1 MKSFTSP
8 LLCKSPTLAFTHTH
22 TLLFAVCLFVC
33 VSIGKTE
40 DCGSQLISGNELCT
54 TKSGDDQACSD
65 SYVEIG
71 GQFYKCGAWGGNC
84 VTTGPKCTAGKS
96 AGGAC
101 SLVTEKKGRWWDKQ
115 TCHEHIKGDTN
126 MWIHDANAVTTYH
139 DSSISGSRG
148 GGIKD
153 ASVWQE
159 VEGWSAFPIGWGNGQ
174 SGNPFFQGKFT
185 KAVKIY
191 CMCEKYSTRG
201 VVKNDPKHNSG
212 QASDLCG
219 PEVSDVGNW
228 GGWMSMYGPKMLNAN
243 QEYTFYC
250 ANNEKGAGIIFTAA

>member
-1 MKSFTSP
+1 MFR
-8 LLCKSPTLAFTHTH
+8 LLRGNRRGILQVWSLGWQLRHNRAQVHSRK
-22 TLLFAVCLFVC
+22 VCRWSL
-33 VSIGKTE
+33 
-40 DCGSQLISGNELCT
+40 Q
-54 TKSGDDQACSD
+54 
-65 SYVEIG
+65 
-71 GQFYKCGAWGGNC
+71 
-84 VTTGPKCTAGKS
+84 TGHR
-96 AGGAC
+96 
-101 SLVTEKKGRWWDKQ
+101 KKGRWWDKQ